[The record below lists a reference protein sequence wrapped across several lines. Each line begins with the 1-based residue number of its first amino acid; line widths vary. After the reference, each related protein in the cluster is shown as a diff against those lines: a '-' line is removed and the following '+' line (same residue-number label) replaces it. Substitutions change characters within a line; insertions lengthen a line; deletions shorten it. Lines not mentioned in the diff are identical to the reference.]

1 LNGQRYVFLNNG
13 NNGGCYFFL
22 FKRIHSD
29 LFTFFVFIGFVI
41 TENKIISLI
50 LAIVLVRTIWLKNN
64 LYKTNSHGF

>member
-1 LNGQRYVFLNNG
+1 MEVVIFSYLEL
-13 NNGGCYFFL
+13 
-22 FKRIHSD
+22 IHSD